1 MPFALIGRRRWL
13 ESALVVAVAGT
24 TSRQALADTGTVAPI
39 RELCDALL
47 TIMRNGKAPFGQ
59 RADQFA
65 PIMDRVFDLTT
76 ILQVSVGPS
85 WSTLSPQEQ
94 NTLLT
99 AFRRYTLANYVSN
112 FDNFNGQRFD
122 VQPDTRN
129 LANGEQVVRT
139 RITSSSG
146 DSHELDYVMRS
157 EAGRWRV
164 VDVLA
169 DGSIS
174 RVATQRSDFRRLLS
188 TGGAPALVESLNRKT
203 NDLSGGALT

>member
-1 MPFALIGRRRWL
+1 MPFAPIGRRRWL
-13 ESALVVAVAGT
+13 GSALAVGVAGMT
-24 TSRQALADTGTVAPI
+24 AWPAMADAGTVAPI
-39 RELCDALL
+39 HDLCDALL
-47 TIMRNGKAPFGQ
+47 MIMRNGKAPFGQ
-59 RADQFA
+59 RADQLA
-65 PIMDRVFDLTT
+65 PVMDRVFDLAT

-85 WSTLSPQEQ
+85 WSTLAPQEQ

-146 DSHELDYVMRS
+146 ETHELDYVMRN
-157 EAGRWRV
+157 EAGRWRA

-188 TGGAPALVESLNRKT
+188 TGGAPALIESLNRKT
-203 NDLSGGALT
+203 KDLSGGALT